1 MENEID
7 RVTKLKEKIN
17 ERWRINLFRI
27 CVILA
32 AIGSITEILIYL
44 IDANTR
50 TLFLP
55 HLLYQ
60 FRFIYIPSSLNL
72 IIILL
77 TYHYIKV
84 PKAD

>member
-60 FRFIYIPSSLNL
+60 FRFIYIPSHS
-72 IIILL
+72 I
-77 TYHYIKV
+77 
-84 PKAD
+84 